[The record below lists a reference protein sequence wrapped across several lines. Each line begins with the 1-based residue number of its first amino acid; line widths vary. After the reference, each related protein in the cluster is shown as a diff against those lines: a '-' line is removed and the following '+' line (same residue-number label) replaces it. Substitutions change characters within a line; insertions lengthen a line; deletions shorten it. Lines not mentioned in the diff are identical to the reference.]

1 MVRTSLLGWVAV
13 LVTAGG
19 AVVVAP
25 APARADE
32 AAFVGPPELVRA
44 RPMREQLADVFDEV
58 GAAIDEHLGVLTN
71 DVLDLRLDT
80 RHRRGRIRVRGEV
93 ARAALAL
100 DSAVRWERGGAHV
113 TARID
118 LRLGDHAVRIDVP
131 EFEVRPTSVDGERG
145 VEVRVPLITGT
156 F

>member
-1 MVRTSLLGWVAV
+1 VVRTSLLGWVGIV
-13 LVTAGG
+13 LIAGG
-19 AVVVAP
+19 AVVAAP

-32 AAFVGPPELVRA
+32 AVLDGPPELVRA

-58 GAAIDEHLGVLTN
+58 GAAIDEHL
-71 DVLDLRLDT
+71 DT

-100 DSAVRWERGGAHV
+100 DSNVRWERGGAHV